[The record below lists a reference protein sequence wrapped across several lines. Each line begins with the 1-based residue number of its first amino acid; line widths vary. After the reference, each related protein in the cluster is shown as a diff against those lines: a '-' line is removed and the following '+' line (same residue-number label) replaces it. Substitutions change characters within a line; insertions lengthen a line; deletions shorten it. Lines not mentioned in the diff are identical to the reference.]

1 MFHEYQRMNEKQFYK
16 ELGEMV
22 AARRRQQGLKQAQVA
37 QQAGMSRAALAN
49 IEVGRQR
56 VLAHQ
61 ICRLAATLKLD
72 DPSGLLPKIR
82 NSEAEALPMS
92 DTMLTKEQKSQI
104 ERLIDS
110 VQTAQPK
117 MAKT

>member
-1 MFHEYQRMNEKQFYK
+1 MNEKQFY
-16 ELGEMV
+16 EDLGEMV
-22 AARRRQQGLKQAQVA
+22 AARRRQQGLNQAQVA

-56 VLAHQ
+56 VLVHQ
-61 ICRLAATLKLD
+61 ICRLAETLKL

-82 NSEAEALPMS
+82 NSAAEALPMS